1 MTVVDAVAEVGSDK
15 ISIYCEVLSA
25 RTTDLNNPRDSLTE
39 DTFERVAMT
48 GETYKDKVNV
58 NMSKSVGDCT
68 CCEELECPTGG

>member
-1 MTVVDAVAEVGSDK
+1 MST
-15 ISIYCEVLSA
+15 
-25 RTTDLNNPRDSLTE
+25 RTTDLNNPRDSLTV

-58 NMSKSVGDCT
+58 MMSKSMGDCT

>member
-1 MTVVDAVAEVGSDK
+1 MTVDVVVEVGSDK
-15 ISIYCEVLSA
+15 ISIYCKDFST
-25 RTTDLNNPRDSLTE
+25 RTTDLNNPRDSLTL

-58 NMSKSVGDCT
+58 NMSKSMGDCT